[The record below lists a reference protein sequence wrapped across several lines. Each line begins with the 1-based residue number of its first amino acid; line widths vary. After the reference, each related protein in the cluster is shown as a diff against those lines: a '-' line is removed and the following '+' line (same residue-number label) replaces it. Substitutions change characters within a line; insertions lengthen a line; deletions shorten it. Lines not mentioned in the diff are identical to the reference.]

1 MATTRKEVISS
12 VTSLGIII
20 LCILAAGSYELKERF
35 KNEEQ
40 KAGRKRKEKRRD

>member
-20 LCILAAGSYELKERF
+20 LCILVAGSYELKERI
-35 KNEEQ
+35 KNEDTEASG
-40 KAGRKRKEKRRD
+40 KGKKKK